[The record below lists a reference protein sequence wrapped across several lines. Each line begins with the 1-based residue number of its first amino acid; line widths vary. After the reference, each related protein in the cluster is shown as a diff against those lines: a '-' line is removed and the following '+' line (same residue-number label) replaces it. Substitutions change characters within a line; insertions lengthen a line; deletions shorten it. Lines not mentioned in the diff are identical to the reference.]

1 MIMSSS
7 TPSEWSKSSTVLDI
21 IGGPH
26 KHSNALWSVVLL
38 EVGVA
43 HHWSNEARSVFYTQC
58 ISLRIWTVQ
67 SQVEVEVRELLLQLQ
82 EVLQEEYLVNSTSTV
97 EIVHLTVIGRKGLKH
112 VHNKSTCELLYAIAE
127 GLTTL
132 FLCAVSS

>member
-7 TPSEWSKSSTVLDI
+7 TPKEWSKSSTVLDI

-26 KHSNALWSVVLL
+26 KYSDVLWSVVLL

-43 HHWSNEARSVFYTQC
+43 HYWSNEAWSILHAQC

-82 EVLQEEYLVNSTSTV
+82 EVFQEEYLINCTSAIEV
-97 EIVHLTVIGRKGLKH
+97 VHLAIGSLTISKSMVDAMTDLGLCI
-112 VHNKSTCELLYAIAE
+112 S
-127 GLTTL
+127 
-132 FLCAVSS
+132 